1 MKVSDITN
9 RVGRLLSDPTH
20 VRWSVDELI
29 DYVNDAQKQ
38 IVLLVPDAN
47 SRTDAFSITPNQS
60 RQTLPTSPEAIRLLR
75 ITRNLPDGRVVY
87 PTLRSAIDAE
97 IPTWHSATGNAV
109 EHYIYDPNADRK
121 TFYIYPRMTQ
131 GGHQVEIV
139 YSSIPVQVT
148 SLANDLALSDQ
159 YINPVVDWVLYR
171 AWAKDAEYAGNAG
184 LAQRHEASFYQ
195 QLGVKDQVADQVN
208 PNRRVRSAEVDG
220 TAR

>member
-1 MKVSDITN
+1 MKVSDITT

-20 VRWSVDELI
+20 VRWSIEELI
-29 DYVNDAQKQ
+29 DYTNDAQRQ

-47 SRTDAFSITPNQS
+47 SVTASFSVLANSSKQS
-60 RQTLPTSPEAIRLLR
+60 LPTNAIRLLR
-75 ITRNLPDGRVVY
+75 ITRNLPNGRVIY

-97 IPTWHSATGNAV
+97 IPTWHSATGAEV

-121 TFYIYPRMTQ
+121 TFYVYPQMTTQ
-131 GGHQVEIV
+131 RTVEIV
-139 YSSIPVQVT
+139 YSTVPQLLTTVAQV
-148 SLANDLALSDQ
+148 LELSDQ

-184 LAQRHEASFYQ
+184 LAQRHENSFYQ